1 VDDLICKLSLQAPS
15 QDSPVRKLSGGN
27 QQKVVLGKWL
37 SRRSSLYILDE
48 PTVGVDIGAKVEIYR
63 IIGGLA
69 AQGAGILILSTDL
82 LELLGLADRVLVFF
96 RGKIVNEFAAGEVDS
111 DTLLAAV
118 TGVNQTPEAVEFQE
132 A

>member
-1 VDDLICKLSLQAPS
+1 
-15 QDSPVRKLSGGN
+15 
-27 QQKVVLGKWL
+27 
-37 SRRSSLYILDE
+37 
-48 PTVGVDIGAKVEIYR
+48 
-63 IIGGLA
+63 
-69 AQGAGILILSTDL
+69 LILSTDL